1 MNREPRLTGDE
12 RKRAVKRVLVIVLA
26 LNLVVAVAKAV
37 YGMWAGS
44 LVIAVDALHSF
55 VDAAANVAGL
65 VVLRWADA
73 PPDRGH
79 PYGHHKIEIAAAA
92 GIGVLLAL
100 GALEFGRSAV
110 DALLHG
116 RQSPATSAIGFA
128 VIVGTWVINLFVA
141 TYEHRRATRLDS
153 AYLAADAAHTASD
166 LAVTAAVLIA
176 FTAMHFGVAWA
187 DPVGALLV
195 IAAIVRVTWH
205 VLGENVSV
213 LIDRAAIDPERV
225 RALALSVPG
234 VSGCHRVRSRGVA
247 RAAYVD
253 LHLHVDGALSLHEA
267 HELSHRVEDV
277 LRRELPGVADV
288 TIHVEPTGD
297 PDDSMVAL

>member
-1 MNREPRLTGDE
+1 MNREPRLAGAA
-12 RKRAVKRVLVIVLA
+12 RRRAVKRVLLIVLV
-26 LNLVVAVAKAV
+26 LNLVVAVAKAA
-37 YGMWAGS
+37 YGLWAGS
-44 LVIAVDALHSF
+44 LAITADALHSF

-65 VVLRWADA
+65 VALRWADA
-73 PPDRGH
+73 PPDHGH
-79 PYGHHKIEIAAAA
+79 PYGHRKIEIAAAA
-92 GIGVLLAL
+92 GIGVVLAL

-110 DALLHG
+110 EALLHG
-116 RQSPATSAIGFA
+116 RQPPATSVIGFA
-128 VIVGTWVINLFVA
+128 IIIGTWVINLFVA
-141 TYEHRRATRLDS
+141 TYEHRRAVQLDS
-153 AYLAADAAHTASD
+153 AYLAADAMHTASD

-176 FTAMHFGVAWA
+176 YTAMHFGVSWA

-195 IAAIVRVTWH
+195 MAAIVRVTWQ

-225 RALALSVPG
+225 RAVVMTVPG

-253 LHLHVDGALSLHEA
+253 LHLQVDGALPLHEA

-277 LRRELPGVADV
+277 LRQELPEVADV
-288 TIHVEPTGD
+288 TIHVEPADD
-297 PDDSMVAL
+297 PDDPL

>member
-1 MNREPRLTGDE
+1 MKSEPRLTGDE
-12 RKRAVKRVLVIVLA
+12 RQRAIKRVLVIVLA
-26 LNLVVAVAKAV
+26 LNLLVAVAKAV

-44 LVIAVDALHSF
+44 LVIAADALHSF

-65 VVLRWADA
+65 VALRWADA

-116 RQSPATSAIGFA
+116 RQPPATSALGFA
-128 VIVGTWVINLFVA
+128 ILIATWLINLFVA
-141 TYEHRRATRLDS
+141 TYEHRRAARLDS
-153 AYLAADAAHTASD
+153 AYLAADAMHTASD

-176 FTAMHFGVAWA
+176 YTAMHFGVGWA
-187 DPVGALLV
+187 DPAGALLV
-195 IAAIVRVTWH
+195 MAVIVRVTWH
-205 VLGENVSV
+205 VLRENLSV
-213 LIDRAAIDPERV
+213 LVDRAAIDPERV
-225 RALALSVPG
+225 RAVVMTVPG

-253 LHLHVDGALSLHEA
+253 LHLQVDGALPLHEA
-267 HELSHRVEDV
+267 HALSHRVEDV
-277 LRRELPGVADV
+277 LRRELPEVADV
-288 TIHVEPTGD
+288 TIHVEPAGD
-297 PDDSMVAL
+297 PDDSNGAL